1 MMTIPNKHY
10 VKRTQ
15 RDYTLGFKLQVV
27 DAIEKGDMTYK
38 QAQSIYGIQGRSTV
52 LTWLR
57 KHGKMDWT
65 TNPRKN
71 TMPKSPRANET
82 PAQKIKR
89 LEQEL
94 EDERLRCL
102 LLNRVVDI
110 LDAEHGMSLRKK
122 LYSEGARSLQKERKV
137 SLSKACSLLDIS
149 RQCVYQIEKR
159 KKTRQAELAPVKGMV
174 LELRRFMPRLG
185 TRKLYFLLKPKL
197 IAMGIKLGRDAL
209 FDYLREERLLVKPKR
224 SYTKTTNS
232 RHWMKKHPNL
242 LKEVVPSKPEEVLVS
257 DITYVQS
264 NEGVHYLS
272 LVTDAFSRKIMG
284 YEVSNEMKA
293 SDVVKALDM
302 TVKTRC
308 YRHATIHHSDRGL
321 QYCSNLYQ
329 EKLKKYGITPSN
341 CLPIL
346 TMVFALAE
354 RVNGIL
360 KQEFL
365 LTQCKDLRELKTLVE
380 ESIYTYNEMR
390 PHLSLGMNTPN
401 KMHEKSQQLALLAY

>member
-1 MMTIPNKHY
+1 MTTSNRTY

-122 LYSEGARSLQKERKV
+122 YIAKEQEAFKKRRK
-137 SLSKACSLLDIS
+137 
-149 RQCVYQIEKR
+149 
-159 KKTRQAELAPVKGMV
+159 
-174 LELRRFMPRLG
+174 
-185 TRKLYFLLKPKL
+185 
-197 IAMGIKLGRDAL
+197 
-209 FDYLREERLLVKPKR
+209 
-224 SYTKTTNS
+224 
-232 RHWMKKHPNL
+232 
-242 LKEVVPSKPEEVLVS
+242 
-257 DITYVQS
+257 
-264 NEGVHYLS
+264 
-272 LVTDAFSRKIMG
+272 
-284 YEVSNEMKA
+284 
-293 SDVVKALDM
+293 
-302 TVKTRC
+302 
-308 YRHATIHHSDRGL
+308 
-321 QYCSNLYQ
+321 
-329 EKLKKYGITPSN
+329 
-341 CLPIL
+341 
-346 TMVFALAE
+346 
-354 RVNGIL
+354 
-360 KQEFL
+360 
-365 LTQCKDLRELKTLVE
+365 
-380 ESIYTYNEMR
+380 
-390 PHLSLGMNTPN
+390 
-401 KMHEKSQQLALLAY
+401 